1 MIRKPPRSLA
11 FCALSSSPVTS
22 VTSTNLS
29 TPTPNTMPRMIT
41 DQEGA
46 RKYPAATE
54 TRKAP
59 KPTRWMNCRKIA
71 CDTRPPK
78 RISFIIGHLFR
89 QGAET
94 EGRKLHIRKVL
105 RESLEHRHAHG
116 DPHFDLFADQR
127 TRTVGDG

>member
-1 MIRKPPRSLA
+1 
-11 FCALSSSPVTS
+11 
-22 VTSTNLS
+22 
-29 TPTPNTMPRMIT
+29 
-41 DQEGA
+41 
-46 RKYPAATE
+46 
-54 TRKAP
+54 
-59 KPTRWMNCRKIA
+59 MNCRKIA

-78 RISFIIGHLFR
+78 RKSFIIGHLFR

-94 EGRKLHIRKVL
+94 EGRKYTFGKLHIWKVL